1 MLKSQAAST
10 ATTTVKGALT
20 MIDLSCTG
28 ETRKDQTTSSGIE
41 NSNNSKMDFRTK
53 KSNLNLKTRT
63 PINRIILISRIPL
76 KNSGVKVHVE
86 QLEGTIIKGEVEGK
100 APTMREKDNLHDKK
114 TKRSSAMIAITVFQ
128 NKVHKIVIILEIVT
142 ISKISLMGS
151 VMKTEQT
158 KTTIQIRAKTITTIT
173 TWIEIT
179 SSRITTTTLTIV
191 KIKVTKA
198 TSKIDSKTITSTV
211 RSLIRFHMTTTVIEF
226 KIMGSVTKINDN
238 VELLP

>member
-1 MLKSQAAST
+1 
-10 ATTTVKGALT
+10 
-20 MIDLSCTG
+20 
-28 ETRKDQTTSSGIE
+28 
-41 NSNNSKMDFRTK
+41 
-53 KSNLNLKTRT
+53 
-63 PINRIILISRIPL
+63 
-76 KNSGVKVHVE
+76 
-86 QLEGTIIKGEVEGK
+86 
-100 APTMREKDNLHDKK
+100 
-114 TKRSSAMIAITVFQ
+114 MIAITVFQ

-158 KTTIQIRAKTITTIT
+158 KTTIQIRVKTITTIT

-191 KIKVTKA
+191 KIKITKA
-198 TSKIDSKTITSTV
+198 TSKIDNKTITSTV

-226 KIMGSVTKINDN
+226 KMVGSVTKINDN